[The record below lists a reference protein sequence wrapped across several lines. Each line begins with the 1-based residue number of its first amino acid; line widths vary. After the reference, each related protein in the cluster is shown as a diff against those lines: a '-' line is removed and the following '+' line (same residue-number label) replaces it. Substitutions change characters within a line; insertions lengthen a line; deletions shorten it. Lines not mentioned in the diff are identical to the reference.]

1 MLGFLSLPLC
11 SVSFAFSF
19 HSVNFH
25 QVGLLLWLGLHFMGL
40 SWGCFNLLN
49 LKWDQMCWGSV
60 WFHWFCLAA
69 AKVWNGRPVLQLSY
83 SSVLFGKQRKVH
95 PRALRAGPPQMRGL
109 NPFWLP
115 LFINFVSYALSLPYA
130 NWASQ
135 EGGMFVSPEVL
146 TPVCGFSF
154 VPFLRVFPFLWNSF
168 SYSKYLTNW
177 KTIKQIHINGPS
189 QFKPMSFKGQLYV

>member
-1 MLGFLSLPLC
+1 M
-11 SVSFAFSF
+11 
-19 HSVNFH
+19 
-25 QVGLLLWLGLHFMGL
+25 LGLHFTRL
-40 SWGCFNLLN
+40 SWGCFSQLN

-83 SSVLFGKQRKVH
+83 SSVLLDKQRKVH

-115 LFINFVSYALSLPYA
+115 LFINFVSYALSLPSA

-154 VPFLRVFPFLWNSF
+154 VPFLRVFPSLEFFFLFLVSNKLKNNNTNTYKWTLAVQTHVIQGSTVC
-168 SYSKYLTNW
+168 LTSIW
-177 KTIKQIHINGPS
+177 
-189 QFKPMSFKGQLYV
+189 